1 MNKFFV
7 CCCYCILTLA
17 GLTAQSRLDTNTF
30 IFRNLIPFSA
40 THVLTVQQ
48 NWNENNLPAKLYMQV
63 LNGTQPIPEKLIDLQ
78 KGSLKSTVKSIFAWN
93 GKLNL
98 LTSLYYPGPGRSNFI
113 WQQFDPNTLKDEH
126 SQIIDA
132 VATPYPALSSTY
144 LGYAISPDSS
154 RIGFYSW
161 IYAYSSDS
169 VRLNI
174 QVYNRKME
182 KEWSRQFKLP
192 FNNNRFF
199 INDCGLRSNGEFF
212 LFAENYLSKIGAETV
227 IKANRIEH
235 LAFQFWPD
243 RDTARIIR
251 PILAKG
257 VFFSGLKF
265 GIAPDEKLV
274 GIGIWQ
280 APRFSTESG
289 FFLLQ
294 LKSGEEAV
302 SQNIEMLPKEMYAR
316 AERQAKQDS
325 VLGENFSPVGFYDFS
340 INKLVLQPDG
350 QVFVSANH
358 YNTSLMMRFDA
369 ERKLKY
375 LSLLPGMQYGFLR
388 HTYDQDFL
396 VKGDSVYCL
405 FTQVEDQLATPY
417 KLIRIGENG
426 ELIHSTINSR
436 VTTRR
441 PKFSLNTNFCQMVG
455 EEMVLLAATDSQ
467 VPFGNPRTV
476 TLRVE
481 KVDNVFKE

>member
-1 MNKFFV
+1 MNKFLLL
-7 CCCYCILTLA
+7 CCNLISI
-17 GLTAQSRLDTNTF
+17 GLIAQTRLDTNTF
-30 IFRNLIPFSA
+30 IFRSLIPFSA
-40 THVLTVQQ
+40 THIVTVQQ
-48 NWNENNLPAKLYMQV
+48 NWVEDNLPAKLYMQV
-63 LNGTQPIPEKLIDLQ
+63 LNGTQPVPEKLIDLK
-78 KGSLKSTVKSIFAWN
+78 KGPLKSMVKGVFAWN
-93 GKLNL
+93 GKINL

-113 WQQFDPNTLKDEH
+113 WQQFDPKTLNDEH

-169 VRLNI
+169 VRLNV

-235 LAFQFWPD
+235 LAFQFRPD
-243 RDTARIIR
+243 RDSARIIR
-251 PILAKG
+251 SVLTKG
-257 VFFSGLKF
+257 AFFSGLKF

-280 APRFSTESG
+280 APRFVTESG
-289 FFLLQ
+289 IFLLQ

-302 SQNIEMLPKEMYAR
+302 SQNIEILPKEMYAR

-325 VLGENFSPVGFYDFS
+325 VLGENFAPFGFYDFN

-350 QVFVSANH
+350 QVFVAANY
-358 YNTSLMMRFDA
+358 YNTSLLMRFDA
-369 ERKLKY
+369 EKKLKY
-375 LSLLPGMQYGFLR
+375 LSILPGMQYGFLR
-388 HTYDQDFL
+388 HIYDQDFL

-405 FTQVEDQLATPY
+405 FTQVNDQLATPY
-417 KLIRIGENG
+417 KLIRVGENG
-426 ELIHSTINSR
+426 ELIHNSINSR

-441 PKFSLNTNFCQMVG
+441 PKFSLNTNFCQMVNDQ
-455 EEMVLLAATDSQ
+455 MVLLAATDSQ
-467 VPFGNPRTV
+467 VPFGRPRTI

-481 KVDNVFKE
+481 KLDNVFKE

>member
-1 MNKFFV
+1 
-7 CCCYCILTLA
+7 
-17 GLTAQSRLDTNTF
+17 
-30 IFRNLIPFSA
+30 
-40 THVLTVQQ
+40 
-48 NWNENNLPAKLYMQV
+48 
-63 LNGTQPIPEKLIDLQ
+63 
-78 KGSLKSTVKSIFAWN
+78 
-93 GKLNL
+93 
-98 LTSLYYPGPGRSNFI
+98 
-113 WQQFDPNTLKDEH
+113 
-126 SQIIDA
+126 
-132 VATPYPALSSTY
+132 LSSTY

-235 LAFQFWPD
+235 LAFQFRPD
-243 RDTARIIR
+243 RDSARIIR
-251 PILAKG
+251 PVLTKG
-257 VFFSGLKF
+257 AFFSGLKF

-280 APRFSTESG
+280 APRFVTESG
-289 FFLLQ
+289 IFLLQ
-294 LKSGEEAV
+294 LKSGEETV
-302 SQNIEMLPKEMYAR
+302 SQNIEMLPKEMFAR

-325 VLGENFSPVGFYDFS
+325 VLGENFSPIGFYDFS

-369 ERKLKY
+369 EKKLKY
-375 LSLLPGMQYGFLR
+375 LSILPGMQYGFLR
-388 HTYDQDFL
+388 HIYDQDFL

-405 FTQVEDQLATPY
+405 FTQVNDQLATPY
-417 KLIRIGENG
+417 KLIRVGENG
-426 ELIHSTINSR
+426 ELIHNSINSR

-441 PKFSLNTNFCQMVG
+441 PKFSLNTNFCQMVNDQ
-455 EEMVLLAATDSQ
+455 MVLLAATDSQ
-467 VPFGNPRTV
+467 VPFGRPRTI

-481 KVDNVFKE
+481 KLDNVFKE